1 MSSGGAELLIEAGTV
16 TRPCRLLDRL
26 PRDADF
32 RGDDILLICPWLEG
46 LGLDT
51 GPWLAALPIHD
62 CNAYLEGDWTFDASL
77 EARERCY
84 FGVFAL
90 DRLRSQDG
98 LLALLRRR
106 GVDAIVNLPSI
117 TFFDGAT
124 AQTLSSLGFDAKS
137 EKRFLDHAEGQG
149 FRTAL
154 CGPLG
159 EDSAGRRGARIL
171 GARILHDDPGQ
182 AFSFVR

>member
-1 MSSGGAELLIEAGTV
+1 MSSSGAELLIEGRQMEGGTV

-32 RGDDILLICPWLEG
+32 MGEDVLLVCPWLEG
-46 LGLDT
+46 LGLET
-51 GPWLAALPIHD
+51 GPWLGALSIHD
-62 CNAYLEGDWTFDASL
+62 CNAYLEGEWTFDASL
-77 EARERCY
+77 AERERCY

-98 LLALLRRR
+98 LFVLLRRR
-106 GVDAIVNLPSI
+106 GVDAIVNLPSV

-124 AQTLSSLGFDAKS
+124 AQTLDSLGFDARA
-137 EKRFLDHAEGQG
+137 EARFLDNARSHG

-154 CGPLG
+154 CTRAGY
-159 EDSAGRRGARIL
+159 DSADTSGAYVLHEGPGR
-171 GARILHDDPGQ
+171 P
-182 AFSFVR
+182 FSFVR